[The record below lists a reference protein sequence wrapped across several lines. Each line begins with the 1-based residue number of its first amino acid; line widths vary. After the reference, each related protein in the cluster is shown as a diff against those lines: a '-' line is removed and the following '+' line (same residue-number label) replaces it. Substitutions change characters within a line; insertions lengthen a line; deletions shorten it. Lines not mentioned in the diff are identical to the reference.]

1 MESFPPHAVGFEIGR
16 CIYIDMLSRAKEMHR
31 TPECEKDL
39 PSASDMEMGLQAV
52 TLFSLYQ

>member
-1 MESFPPHAVGFEIGR
+1 
-16 CIYIDMLSRAKEMHR
+16 MHR